1 MSPVRIPQQT
11 GFPQSLD
18 GLRQSLA
25 ARFGLSTLLETPPAA
40 MFRRVREISQETEE
54 KLDQLQKEMV
64 KKGLKERQL
73 DLANSAL
80 FAAEIAPS
88 GLLALHRHDGIGPLP
103 VAVLHPQND
112 DQYRIAHDLLRQ
124 FDFAAEFDIASEG
137 NPNQHDSRPIIAIS
151 KTYLDKV
158 EILEAETGMVH
169 FEHHAPWQV
178 LVEAA
183 QNAGLGLPQK
193 AFADRFAKPAL
204 AAEAGLFEEMSRDR
218 HGVRVRLPQQGQQI
232 LRGTWLFAHEEKALE
247 LFQRIARRHRP
258 LFLEFIPH
266 TDLMV
271 SAGTGLLPKPLPWQA
286 RQWRGALRIA
296 CMGTQI
302 TSQLALAGIAWEMEW
317 AGGIKIAENYFPT
330 GHDRQ
335 KALLWSGASE
345 VAIAKNLR
353 WQRINKAKGDAI
365 ARLQK
370 RARETVGTIPL
381 LANGDA
387 ITALRLISTKGA
399 NPIGELAVL
408 YPRDFLR
415 PDAQWIDLYQRLTN
429 PMAASP
435 AETVDP
441 STDEVENSEE
451 WQEIRRALL
460 AGQPGHAA

>member
-11 GFPQSLD
+11 GFPQPLD

-40 MFRRVREISQETEE
+40 MFRRVREITQETEE
-54 KLDQLQKEMV
+54 KLDQLQKEMI
-64 KKGLKERQL
+64 KKGLQERQL
-73 DLANSAL
+73 DLANASL

-112 DQYRIAHDLLRQ
+112 DHYRIAHDLLRQ
-124 FDFAAEFDIASEG
+124 FDFAAEFDIASAH
-137 NPNQHDSRPIIAIS
+137 NHKPIIAIS

-169 FEHHAPWQV
+169 FEHHAPWQA
-178 LVEAA
+178 LAEAA

-193 AFADRFAKPAL
+193 SFADRFAKPAL
-204 AAEAGLFEEMSRDR
+204 AAEAGLFDEMSRDR

-247 LFQRIARRHRP
+247 LFQRMARRHRP

-271 SAGTGLLPKPLPWQA
+271 SAGTGLLPRPLPWQA

-302 TSQLALAGIAWEMEW
+302 TSQLALASIAWEVEW
-317 AGGIKIAENYFPT
+317 AGGIKIAEHYFPT

-353 WQRINKAKGDAI
+353 WQRINKDKGDAI

-370 RARETVGTIPL
+370 RAREAVSAMPL
-381 LANGDA
+381 LANGEA
-387 ITALRLISTKGA
+387 ITALRMLSTKGA
-399 NPIGELAVL
+399 NPVSELAVL

-429 PMAASP
+429 PVATSS
-435 AETVDP
+435 AEAQMIDP
-441 STDEVENSEE
+441 STEEVENSEE

-460 AGQPGHAA
+460 SGQPGHAA